1 MPKGRKKN
9 TQHKQSL
16 PLRGRTQGK
25 KQKAKSKNQKTEKR
39 QASLSKF
46 LLGIALAI
54 LLVVGIYS
62 YQQYKSSQIETEGLV
77 ICSKDGVCEKSL
89 HIHAELNVA
98 ICGKDATLAKDKGD
112 FSDIHTHKET
122 NLLHFHER
130 LQVNPEGEILD
141 NSPLKLST
149 AVMALSGMSLSD
161 ECIGDKCNGKRCP
174 NGEPGKLKLTV
185 NGLVQKEIAG
195 YVWKDQDKM
204 ELRFE

>member
-1 MPKGRKKN
+1 MPKKRGKEKGERVKRSGRQKPEKN
-9 TQHKQSL
+9 L
-16 PLRGRTQGK
+16 P
-25 KQKAKSKNQKTEKR
+25 
-39 QASLSKF
+39 KF
-46 LLGIALAI
+46 LLGAVLIF
-54 LLVVGIYS
+54 LLGLGIYS

-77 ICSKDGVCEKSL
+77 ICSKDGVCEKSM

-98 ICGKDATLAKDKGD
+98 ICGKDATPAKDKGD

-130 LQVNPEGEILD
+130 LQVNPKGEILD
-141 NSPLKLST
+141 NSPLKLSN
-149 AVMALSGMSLSD
+149 AVMALLGMPLSE

-174 NGEPGKLKLTV
+174 NGKPGNLKLTV
-185 NGLVQKEIAG
+185 NGLVQKEIAD